1 MTLKKAQEEITIN
14 INLARND
21 RIDLKIKVEE
31 LSSRLARVENA

>member
-1 MTLKKAQEEITIN
+1 MTLKNGQEEITIN

>member
-1 MTLKKAQEEITIN
+1 LTLKKAQEEITIN

>member
-1 MTLKKAQEEITIN
+1 LTLKNAQEEITIN

>member
-1 MTLKKAQEEITIN
+1 LTLKNGQEEITIN